1 MWDFYYRQNEV
12 AYSQKI
18 SDCMLTSISIAGSMA
33 AVGDADGTVSMT
45 SLSKNLW
52 DPSLQPKEKEIMG
65 TIFEREMRREKQLYT
80 NAIQAQKAEAAE
92 ANKVKKTEDK
102 VDVKAKLEAELAGIE
117 E

>member
-65 TIFEREMRREKQLYT
+65 TIFDREMRREKQLYT
-80 NAIQAQKAEAAE
+80 NAIQAQKAELAASKQIKKVE
-92 ANKVKKTEDK
+92 NKADI
-102 VDVKAKLEAELAGIE
+102 KAKLEAELAGIE